1 MSAICKSFI
10 FLFVA
15 FFLGTTY
22 AQSFQDTIPF
32 RNDLGLIIIPITFN
46 GVEKQFAFDTG
57 AEITVAYGWAK
68 ETLKRTNKTMT
79 INSSSGLKSKMR
91 FYKSGAIELGSRKIT
106 GHRILNAKRNGIF
119 SCYRIDGVLGVD
131 IIKKLNWSIDYENKR
146 LIMYPSNYVPQHV
159 KSMHALDFNFRSNRP
174 YVYLKGKNNRL
185 RFLLDTGAGGSS
197 NISKRNYTLSNI
209 NDYPQTSFYTGSF
222 DINGTL
228 TSSRPIVF
236 QFPEAS
242 SNKVTLSPIIY
253 YNNKKSTKIGNR
265 LWKGKQL
272 FLSLQKDQLYLSSAE
287 IVQQYSSYSCSV
299 MYLKGK
305 MRIMSLEENSNL
317 WNMGIRQGDEI
328 LSYNGK
334 KFSDFCS
341 LDQYHRTVAGSG
353 KPFEL
358 ELIDGKKIIVSK
370 KAFLKN

>member
-1 MSAICKSFI
+1 MSAIHKSFI
-10 FLFVA
+10 FLFVI
-15 FFLGTTY
+15 FFLGATY

-57 AEITVAYGWAK
+57 AEITLAYGWAK

-91 FYKSGAIELGSRKIT
+91 FYKSGTIELGSRKIT
-106 GHRILNAKRNGIF
+106 GHRILNARRNDIF

-159 KSMHALDFNFRSNRP
+159 KNMHALDFDFPSNRP
-174 YVYLKGKNNRL
+174 YVYLKVKENRL

-209 NDYPQTSFYTGSF
+209 NDYPQTSFYTGGF

-228 TSSRPIVF
+228 TASQPIVF
-236 QFPEAS
+236 QFPKAS
-242 SNKVTLSPIIY
+242 SNKVTLSPVIY
-253 YNNKKSTKIGNR
+253 YNNRKSTKIGNQ

-272 FLSLQKDQLYLSSAE
+272 FLSLQKDQLYVSSA
-287 IVQQYSSYSCSV
+287 IVNQSYGRYACSV
-299 MYLKGK
+299 MYRNGK
-305 MRIMSLEENSNL
+305 MQIISIEKNSNL
-317 WNMGIRQGDEI
+317 WDMGIRQGDEV

-341 LDQYHRTVAGSG
+341 LDQYHRAIAKSG

-358 ELIDGKKIIVSK
+358 ELVGGKKVTISK
-370 KAFLKN
+370 RMALK